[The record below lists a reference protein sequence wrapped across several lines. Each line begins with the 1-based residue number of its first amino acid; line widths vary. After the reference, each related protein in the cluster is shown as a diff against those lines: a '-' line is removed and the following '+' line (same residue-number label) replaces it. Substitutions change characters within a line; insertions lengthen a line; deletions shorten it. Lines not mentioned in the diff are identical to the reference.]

1 MKIDVLPGL
10 VNWRRPRNHSSALST
25 RPGLKLEKKKA
36 GNRFGHDWHMLLK
49 NQQRKRMNSLSSRC
63 GLFCF
68 DQTLC
73 WFFLRLL
80 PQNSFNDVA
89 EMLQNLSLKSFFW
102 RSVGTLEYSTAR
114 TFFKSRYI
122 KTWVLHI
129 MRSEVGQTETE
140 KAYQKIL
147 KCRYVTPS
155 VISLFKKCSKIQ
167 R

>member
-1 MKIDVLPGL
+1 MTDICYWKINNENG
-10 VNWRRPRNHSSALST
+10 WI
-25 RPGLKLEKKKA
+25 
-36 GNRFGHDWHMLLK
+36 RFHPVVVYFASI
-49 NQQRKRMNSLSSRC
+49 R
-63 GLFCF
+63 
-68 DQTLC
+68 LC
-73 WFFLRLL
+73 ADFFLRLL

-155 VISLFKKCSKIQ
+155 VISLFKKCSEIQ
-167 R
+167 RLSVSETNAVFVEFFKVTNNYFIAILMAR

>member
-10 VNWRRPRNHSSALST
+10 VNWRRPRKHSSALST
-25 RPGLKLEKKKA
+25 RPGLKLKKKKA

-49 NQQRKRMNSLSSRC
+49 FNNENGWIR
-63 GLFCF
+63 F
-68 DQTLC
+68 DSVVVYFASIRLC
-73 WFFLRLL
+73 ADFFLRLL

-102 RSVGTLEYSTAR
+102 RSVGTLEYSAAR
-114 TFFKSRYI
+114 TFFKSKYI

-129 MRSEVGQTETE
+129 MRSEVGQTETD
-140 KAYQKIL
+140 KAHQKIL
-147 KCRYVTPS
+147 KCRYVTPF
-155 VISLFKKCSKIQ
+155 VISLFKKCSKTQ